1 MRSFSTRRMQRRL
14 LISHDLAS
22 VFCWVSQ
29 MTSRFVRQW
38 RGLLFL
44 ALFAAPGAVPSAFAH
59 GGEIE
64 VGGGARGPVQLS
76 AAQQQAIALQL
87 ASAGLRPLSVELNLN
102 GELQVLANR
111 QADVSLRIS
120 GQVKA
125 LYAGLGET
133 VRAGQRLVRV
143 QSRLVGDPPPSVT
156 INAPMSGVIDAR
168 NAALGQAV
176 EPNTVLFHISDRS
189 QLAVVARVYEEDIGK
204 IKLGQEARVRVLSYP
219 KQTFAGK
226 VILIDPNLDPL
237 NRTVK
242 VWIQIANPQG
252 LLKPG
257 MFARAG
263 VVLRHSEAALTIPNS
278 AVIEANGE
286 KFVFVR
292 NGKKFDRVEISLGA
306 KDGEYS
312 EITDGLVP
320 GDEVVTQGNRQI
332 YTMWLTGGQLQGD
345 ND

>member
-1 MRSFSTRRMQRRL
+1 MQNVLKPRMIRQLLERLRS
-14 LISHDLAS
+14 
-22 VFCWVSQ
+22 
-29 MTSRFVRQW
+29 
-38 RGLLFL
+38 LLFL
-44 ALFAAPGAVPSAFAH
+44 ALFVAPGAVPAAFAH
-59 GGEIE
+59 GEQIE

-76 AAQQQAIALQL
+76 AAQQKAIALQL
-87 ASAGLRPLSVELNLN
+87 ASASFRPLSTELNLN
-102 GELQVLANR
+102 GEVQLLPDH

-125 LYAGLGET
+125 LYANLGET
-133 VRAGQRLVRV
+133 VRVGQRLVRV

-156 INAPMSGVIDAR
+156 ISAPMSGVIDAR
-168 NAALGQAV
+168 NAVVGQAV

-189 QLAVVARVYEEDIGK
+189 QVIVVARVYEEDIGK
-204 IKLGQEARVRVLSYP
+204 IKTGQKARVRVLSDP
-219 KQTFAGK
+219 KQVFTGK
-226 VILIDPNLDPL
+226 VTLIDPNLDPL

-242 VWIQIANPQG
+242 VWIQLANPQG
-252 LLKPG
+252 LLKPN

-263 VVLRHSEAALTIPNS
+263 VILQSSQAALTIPNS

-292 NGKKFDRVEISLGA
+292 DGKKYKRVEVSIGA
-306 KDGEYS
+306 KDDENS

-320 GDEVVTQGNRQI
+320 GDEVVTQGNREI

>member
-1 MRSFSTRRMQRRL
+1 MQNFSKGRMSNQP
-14 LISHDLAS
+14 LISNELPS
-22 VFCWVSQ
+22 GFCRVSQ
-29 MTSRFVRQW
+29 MASSSIRRVC
-38 RGLLFL
+38 GLLFL
-44 ALFAAPGAVPSAFAH
+44 ALFVAPGASPSAFAH

-76 AAQQQAIALQL
+76 AAQQKAIALQL
-87 ASAGLRPLSVELNLN
+87 ASASFRPLSTELNLN
-102 GELQVLANR
+102 GEVQLLPNR

-125 LYAGLGET
+125 LYANLGET
-133 VRAGQRLVRV
+133 VRAGQRLVLV

-168 NAALGQAV
+168 NVVVGQAV
-176 EPNTVLFHISDRS
+176 EPNTVMFHISDRS
-189 QLAVVARVYEEDIGK
+189 QVIVVARVYEEDIGK
-204 IKLGQEARVRVLSYP
+204 IRTGQKARVRALSDP
-219 KQTFAGK
+219 KQVLTGK
-226 VILIDPNLDPL
+226 VTLIDPNLDPL

-242 VWIQIANPQG
+242 VWIQLANLQG
-252 LLKPG
+252 LLKPN
-257 MFARAG
+257 MFARAS
-263 VVLRHSEAALTIPNS
+263 VILRNNGAALTIPNS
-278 AVIEANGE
+278 AIIEANGE

-292 NGKKFDRVEISLGA
+292 EGGKFNRVEISIGA
-306 KDGEYS
+306 KDDEYS

>member
-1 MRSFSTRRMQRRL
+1 MRNLSKPRMNGQLLKRL
-14 LISHDLAS
+14 RSL
-22 VFCWVSQ
+22 F
-29 MTSRFVRQW
+29 
-38 RGLLFL
+38 FL

-59 GGEIE
+59 GEQIE

-76 AAQQQAIALQL
+76 AAQQKAIALQL
-87 ASAGLRPLSVELNLN
+87 ASASLRPLSTELNLN
-102 GELQVLANR
+102 GEVQLLPDR

-120 GQVKA
+120 GQIKG
-125 LYAGLGET
+125 LYANLGDR
-133 VRAGQRLVRV
+133 VRVGQRLVLV

-156 INAPMSGVIDAR
+156 ISAPMSGVIDAR
-168 NAALGQAV
+168 NVVVGQAV

-189 QLAVVARVYEEDIGK
+189 QLIVVARVYEEDIGK
-204 IKLGQEARVRVLSYP
+204 IKTGQKARVRVLSDP
-219 KQTFAGK
+219 KQVFTGK
-226 VILIDPNLDPL
+226 VTLIDPNLDPL

-252 LLKPG
+252 LLKPN
-257 MFARAG
+257 MFARAS
-263 VVLRHSEAALTIPNS
+263 VILRANGAALTIPNG

-292 NGKKFDRVEISLGA
+292 EGDKYNRVEVSVGA
-306 KDGEYS
+306 KDDEYS

-332 YTMWLTGGQLQGD
+332 YTMWLTGGQMKAEE
-345 ND
+345 